1 MNALVTLQQASQL
14 IAEGRPLLFAGDEG
28 LLRALPQDTW
38 IGGTIPYFMSADG
51 GQKTAELLFVTQ
63 LPAFVLGG
71 DIKLYTPDTMAT
83 IPAGYPTNGATFAIV
98 PASSQAH
105 TEVAHHSTTWPGL
118 FDRPLLGWVAGV
130 DLADLGKVTP
140 KVFLG
145 SGASSENAV
154 AVMHVTLPAS
164 HRAEVD
170 IINLFTQ
177 GSADELTFPKAGF
190 EVDTVL
196 VNGVA
201 RNFAEYLVEQR
212 IDTKLPLVADYSG
225 AFINVSFQSVNA
237 TTKRVALYAPV
248 FEDTIYRI
256 AAPLKRDYAESFGHE
271 LASRAVAPVFACNCI
286 LNYLYSE
293 LEGKKIGAMVGP
305 ITFGEIA
312 YMVLNQTMVYLNFV
326 KA

>member
-1 MNALVTLQQASQL
+1 MNALITVQEASQL
-14 IAEGRPLLFAGDEG
+14 ISKGRPLLFAADEK
-28 LLRALPQDTW
+28 LLRALPKGNW
-38 IGGTIPYFMSADG
+38 IGGTIPYFMSAQG
-51 GQKTAELLFVTQ
+51 GTKTAERLFVTQ
-63 LPAFVLGG
+63 LPDFVLEGEVR
-71 DIKLYTPDTMAT
+71 LYSPDTMAT
-83 IPAGYPTNGATFAIV
+83 IPAGYPSNGATFAIV

-105 TEVAHHSTTWPGL
+105 VEFAHHAATWPGL

-140 KVFLG
+140 KVFVG
-145 SGASSENAV
+145 TGESSENGV
-154 AVMHVTLPAS
+154 AVLHVTLPATQ
-164 HRAEVD
+164 RAEVD

-177 GSADELTFPKAGF
+177 GSGDDLTFPKPGF
-190 EVDTVL
+190 EVDTVH

-201 RNFAEYLVEQR
+201 RNFADYLAERAV
-212 IDTKLPLVADYSG
+212 DTKLPLVADYNG

-237 TTKRVALYAPV
+237 VTKRVALYAPV
-248 FEDTIYRI
+248 FEDTTYRI
-256 AAPLKRDYAESFGHE
+256 ASPLKLDYAESFGRE

-293 LEGKKIGAMVGP
+293 LEGKKIGTMVGP